1 MKHVFLAALLLFSA
15 AARADDWEER
25 WYNPNP
31 APGDLVLPLPC
42 GGAMAFRPVVVPL
55 LDNPLSDR
63 PVTLGEPQG
72 DQGYIDYQRNS
83 FLAAPFPAAGSARQ
97 FFVGKYDVTVDQY
110 AAIKGQPCPTP
121 SPGGRLP
128 QARVSWFDAVQASAQ
143 LSAWWLAH
151 ARDKLPKRGDALAY
165 ARLPTEDEWEY
176 AARGGAAVSEADFL
190 ARTWPAPE
198 GIEAYAQAGSRVTGG
213 RAQQVGRLKPNPLGL
228 YDMLG
233 NVQQMTLDS
242 FRLNRVGRFQGQ
254 AGGVVVRGGDY
265 TTPPASLDTAMRQE
279 IPPFD
284 ARTGAP
290 TVLPTMGFRLVLSA
304 PSVGSLPEAEQAR
317 QAFGAELGRQA
328 NLPGD
333 PAQLLL
339 VLHDGAGTDAQR
351 RGLDRLGAA
360 MADLRR
366 EQADRDRAGMVAQL
380 EAASVMGNFVWN
392 LDSISRLMD
401 RLADTVSAGR
411 PDEQKVWHD
420 LAARRREQLQP
431 TLDGYLRLVRALATS
446 PQAGEI
452 EQQSGVLR
460 EEFASRRQEQLSSL
474 LGIATRHAAAR
485 RDGQALPREKALAD
499 ILAVPVTTTR

>member
-1 MKHVFLAALLLFSA
+1 MTRILFLLLLMA
-15 AARADDWEER
+15 GAARADDWEER

-31 APGDLVLPLPC
+31 APGDLVLPIPC

-63 PVTLGEPQG
+63 AVTLGEPQG

-83 FLAAPFPAAGSARQ
+83 FLAAPFPAGASARQ
-97 FFVGKYDVTVDQY
+97 FFMGKYDVTADQY
-110 AAIKGQPCPTP
+110 AAIRGQPCPVP

-128 QARVSWFDAVQASAQ
+128 QVRVSWFDAVGAGAQ
-143 LSAWWLAH
+143 LSSWWLAH
-151 ARDKLPKRGDALAY
+151 ARDKLPRRGDALGY

-198 GIEAYAQAGSRVTGG
+198 GIEAYAQAGSRATGG
-213 RAQQVGRLKPNPLGL
+213 KAQQVGRLKPNPLGL

-233 NVQQMTLDS
+233 NVQQMTLDP

-265 TTPPASLDTAMRQE
+265 TTPPATLDTAMRQE

-284 ARTGAP
+284 ARTGQP
-290 TVLPTMGFRLVLSA
+290 TVLPTVGFRFVLSA
-304 PSVGSLPEAEQAR
+304 PSVGSLPETEAAR
-317 QAFGAELGRQA
+317 TAFAAELGRNAQ
-328 NLPGD
+328 LPDD
-333 PAQLLL
+333 PAQLLSGL
-339 VLHDGAGTDAQR
+339 RDGAATDGER

-366 EQADRDRAGMVAQL
+366 GQADRERAGMLAQL
-380 EAASVMGNFVWN
+380 EAASVMANFVWN
-392 LDSISRLMD
+392 LDNVSRFID

-411 PDEQKVWHD
+411 PDEQKMFHD
-420 LAARRREQLQP
+420 LATRRREQLQP
-431 TLDGYLRLVRALATS
+431 TLDGYLRLVRGLATS
-446 PQAGEI
+446 PQASEI
-452 EQQSGVLR
+452 ESQSGVLR
-460 EEFASRRQEQLSSL
+460 EEFAARQQAQLTSL
-474 LGIATRHAAAR
+474 LAIATRHAAAR
-485 RDGQALPREKALAD
+485 RDGQTLPRDKALAD
-499 ILAVPVTTTR
+499 ILAVPVTR